1 MASVNKVILIGNC
14 GRDPEVRYL
23 PSGQAVANVSIA
35 TSSRRKDR
43 NTGETVEDTQWHR
56 VTFYDRLAE
65 IAGEY
70 VKKGRPIYV
79 EGRLKYGSYTDKTTG
94 VEKNTVDIIATELQ
108 LLGGREGMGGP
119 GAGGGGGGEEG
130 YSRPAARPA
139 AAPAA
144 AKPAPAA
151 KGNFDDMD
159 DDIPFCVLKHAML
172 QRRQLQ
178 SHILQALPIQ
188 IGNDHARPFQLL
200 GQHLPPRINCQG
212 LTPSAP
218 SAWVHAALGG
228 CHEVGQVFNRAR
240 TQQHLPMRL
249 ARCVGEGA
257 RRHDEMR
264 LQGPIQLWKTHVIAN
279 RQSHAPCVTVT

>member
-1 MASVNKVILIGNC
+1 MASVNKVILVGNC
-14 GRDPEVRYL
+14 GRDPEIRYL

-79 EGRLKYGSYTDKTTG
+79 EGRLKYGTYTDKNTG

-119 GAGGGGGGEEG
+119 SGGGEDGG
-130 YSRPAARPA
+130 YSRAPRASAPA

-144 AKPAPAA
+144 AARPAPA
-151 KGNFDDMD
+151 KGGFDDMD
-159 DDIPFCVLKHAML
+159 DDIPF
-172 QRRQLQ
+172 
-178 SHILQALPIQ
+178 
-188 IGNDHARPFQLL
+188 
-200 GQHLPPRINCQG
+200 
-212 LTPSAP
+212 
-218 SAWVHAALGG
+218 
-228 CHEVGQVFNRAR
+228 
-240 TQQHLPMRL
+240 
-249 ARCVGEGA
+249 
-257 RRHDEMR
+257 
-264 LQGPIQLWKTHVIAN
+264 
-279 RQSHAPCVTVT
+279 